1 VTVQHQHTKLLNAAA
16 REVLRPLGVV
26 QKGRSRTWLDD
37 HGWWLGVI
45 EFQPSSWS
53 RGSYLN
59 VGVNW
64 LWDPKDYLSFDFGHR
79 IDIPGEGQYI
89 EYENEEQFSPL
100 ARKLAMVAAE
110 QVRHYR
116 DVFPTLEAAAATL
129 RRTEPDDV
137 LRSLDAGIALGLAG
151 DGTAARS
158 MFSRYVGW
166 FKSDEESEWRTEV
179 DEVRYHRARQ
189 LSDLARTGEGSPP
202 DTGGR
207 QKGASTAE
215 ARPRRRV
222 AVLASAY
229 HGFGRSLGDWG
240 QRSRN
245 SRTKLDGQARFKASA
260 SIMSWFAHCQV
271 PPMAPRRA

>member
-79 IDIPGEGQYI
+79 IDIPGEGQCI

-116 DVFPTLEAAAATL
+116 DVFPTVDVAAATL
-129 RRTEPDDV
+129 RQTEPDDV
-137 LRSLDAGIALGLAG
+137 LRALDAGIALGLAG
-151 DGTAARS
+151 DGAAARS

-166 FKSDEESEWRTEV
+166 FESDEESEWRTEI
-179 DEVRYHRARQ
+179 DEMRYHRARQ
-189 LSDLARTGEGSPP
+189 LGDLVADRRGFSDQIRADVR
-202 DTGGR
+202 
-207 QKGASTAE
+207 E
-215 ARPRRRV
+215 AR
-222 AVLASAY
+222 AQL
-229 HGFGRSLGDWG
+229 
-240 QRSRN
+240 
-245 SRTKLDGQARFKASA
+245 KLDPDVELPF
-260 SIMSWFAHCQV
+260 
-271 PPMAPRRA
+271 

>member
-158 MFSRYVGW
+158 MFSRYVGL
-166 FKSDEESEWRTEV
+166 V
-179 DEVRYHRARQ
+179 QVR
-189 LSDLARTGEGSPP
+189 
-202 DTGGR
+202 
-207 QKGASTAE
+207 
-215 ARPRRRV
+215 
-222 AVLASAY
+222 
-229 HGFGRSLGDWG
+229 
-240 QRSRN
+240 
-245 SRTKLDGQARFKASA
+245 
-260 SIMSWFAHCQV
+260 
-271 PPMAPRRA
+271 